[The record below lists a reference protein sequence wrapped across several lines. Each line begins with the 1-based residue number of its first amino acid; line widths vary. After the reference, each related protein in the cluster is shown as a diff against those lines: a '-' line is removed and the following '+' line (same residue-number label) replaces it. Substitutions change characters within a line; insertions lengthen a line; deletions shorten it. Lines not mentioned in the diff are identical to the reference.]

1 MKKAGIFAALLA
13 VVVLFMHLYNYKL
26 VGYMETDSYGTMSQK
41 VVGRLTSGVED
52 GTDPEIA
59 LDLYEKSTPIYSRGK
74 KLFAGEDKK
83 ELDVQIPMYVNDGQ
97 AVMNLA
103 DSGLLIDTDFQTLP
117 VYDGLYVTDGMTFN
131 RDRQQAD
138 PEEFIL
144 ISLEGGIYMGAQNI
158 FIESGL
164 GQTQIAENSIL
175 YFMDDS
181 VRYYSYEDGGKL
193 SYHELTGL
201 QGAKITIGSVSETWS
216 DFLKKL
222 RGVEEKKDQSGD
234 TKEISTETTAF
245 ETSLEETTVPETAS
259 EETSIEEY
267 ESETETDT
275 SETEPGAGESS
286 GENLVD
292 TENGVDSDSWGRQD
306 IQNGTR
312 GTEDRTIQEFL
323 EEEHKKPTKRP
334 FHTLPS
340 EEGNGGDAGNASD
353 GTSGSGGASAGG
365 NAENNGT
372 GDSNETGGSSDET
385 SGETSSAVATPSNGS
400 TSDGGKYVP
409 KSPKVTVT
417 DFSTGVYNLTANVT
431 IEDPDGLIIKGVRLV
446 LYKDGKVYMRK
457 LAKESGTVTV
467 SPLEPDT
474 EYRVEYYYET
484 PFIINGNQMTTWT
497 TTFKVKEPQRTKPLS
512 YLKGMVVS
520 QQWSGKRYL
529 DKIELTG
536 LSLQDDPDASAE
548 KESAIPYIDT
558 VICKLDPKGIGT
570 GDAISVPVD
579 SAILRKLRKNETAG
593 WISGGILESNKTY
606 EYYLEF
612 RDRFGNALVTVPEK
626 VGGTAQTSKTPP
638 KADIRVDR
646 ESTVENTM
654 INVKLDNPDGAEFPD
669 QTSIGADNPYL
680 VVSLVS
686 DPDIPIPVK
695 VAGSSDTVTRV
706 PVKTQ
711 GQTKIQITNLNAGR
725 QYQIQ
730 IRGSYDVNDGQVYEN
745 QVLGTVNYTTGRLS
759 SLGNVNFNL
768 VASDITYS
776 SVDIRT
782 SLRSSINTLLY
793 PYVSKLVFTVSDADA
808 KNGNAYKLVL
818 EKEKLQNLML
828 TGSATEIPADV
839 VTQMVGEAAGDKPF
853 QATLQVLYPTSD
865 ANISVWDA
873 LLTQGVLDVRF
884 PDGNIASATQY
895 HAAMRA
901 YASQGMEGSIEEDV
915 TGRYYDRLFRTLKQP
930 ANVEVERWFVTDT
943 YVQMRGLKVNDPD
956 GAIKDGKISVR
967 LLQNSNSKVIDI
979 QNVTTSS
986 INEAGTLTFNNLT
999 NGMEYRIEFYALEY
1013 NETYNSLNAVT
1024 FYQLPILNGT
1034 EKFSSIVF
1042 KTGASLYGSIEM
1054 LSIDSSYDGGMF
1066 HASGENLFVINDATF
1081 SNADSSTGEV
1091 TERSDSNL
1099 LLSGLIPVEAGK
1111 MYQLTGNGYG
1121 GLFFYKAD
1129 GSFLK
1134 YSNTGGSAYWS
1145 LLQAPEGAAYIRFY
1159 VYPAHLT
1166 ETCFMKIDMDLDT
1179 IASSSE
1185 NLVVRSEIQEST
1197 YITPSTGDMSSNN
1210 SYSVSGLIPVEEGMR
1225 YVKANAGDQNVVV
1238 YYDSNKN
1245 YAGYASWADG
1255 TDWRLYTSRD
1265 IPFNKDICYVRIL
1278 MKKGWEDKL
1287 YFAKVADGSYGEN
1300 LFAKDLVQE
1309 TGYYYSESNTKVK
1322 NKNYWYSKLI
1332 PVDPDS
1338 TYYKS
1343 SSYGWMM
1350 LFDANQRY
1358 LGTLNKDGMMRTSSE
1373 THYVRIQGTMDR
1385 LNQHDTTHPIML
1397 RRIGPAKTQGQQM
1410 GRVQITV
1417 EDNENYLA
1425 ETANPEVQVL
1435 VQSTSLD
1442 GEEKWE
1448 TENTIH
1454 IPMTVVDGK
1463 VQKLETE
1470 QLMALSGGRKYR
1482 LTLQA
1487 ELPQFDHTLEL
1498 DQEEAKT
1505 DKQRYLIR
1513 SEAGFA
1519 SIGSDPF
1526 GEFTATKDI
1535 KVETYISAR
1544 FYGKVDFQGHKIT
1557 REITKRCTTP
1567 RIFDQLE
1574 KGAVLENLVYD
1585 LTWHSYTA
1593 HSYTSAM
1600 ILHNAGTVQNLIA
1613 HFKFNNP
1620 ASHIGLGGLIYD
1632 NQRTGTLENFVIVL
1646 DEDYVI
1652 NARSAPGM
1660 YANYGVVRNGYICT
1674 ENDSKIIDYTPEGDP
1689 VDKWGRAGIV
1699 SENTPG
1705 GTIEQVYS
1713 LVDVEIQ
1720 GTAKNDHNNGTIV
1733 GINNGTVKNSFT
1745 TGHAL
1750 LQGRPFETYGPA
1762 VGGSS
1767 GKMVN
1772 ENVRYVQLT
1781 KYAGTYY
1788 KNNFQFEAELQ
1799 ALADQSW
1806 YDYSINLDGHFQTD
1820 MVPAGYYPRLDMP
1833 ECIVSAQPMIK
1844 LPTLVQ
1850 PQAPTLVSAN
1860 VVEQLEDG
1868 TYLAEFS
1875 FINPQNMRIDS
1886 LQLSN
1891 RSGNYP
1897 NYMFT
1902 KAMTCTVKSQSMD
1915 QDGVY
1920 RVRAVLSDP
1929 LIFRSKYYV
1938 DYFEARAQGSG
1949 TGTRPLVVTDQNTVI
1964 YASFFRDIA
1973 SLDDWERYLM
1983 TDLAGN
1989 YRLVADLDFRQIP
2002 LTLLNRYIVTREFT
2016 GSLDGGYTTESG
2028 ECKNHQIIGLNA
2040 RSFGSMFYTVTG
2052 ANFSNLDIVGF
2063 MAEERVNTG
2072 QLGWIRYV
2080 NRSNIQNVHILDSS
2094 MIAGNNGGL
2103 LTGYAYS
2110 STIQDCSVTNSK
2122 ITAWENGSIT
2132 IGGMIGYTNSSTIK
2146 NCFVEGIQVEA
2157 IDAKS
2162 SADSGIGGF
2171 VGRSYYTYYDSCY
2184 AEGQIN
2190 TNYPEVGGFAGY
2202 LESNGQGSLNNVWV
2216 KVDIVTATGNAGGIV
2231 GRGNNAIV
2239 AGGISVGNIYSR
2251 SGNTSN
2257 INRIQGYSIS
2267 GTGNFSQTA
2276 AFAGQF
2282 LSNGIYPDLR
2292 TDEGMLVTAE
2302 DLKNR
2307 NTYESLLGMKVSSFD
2322 LDAEAAG
2329 DSCGISQ
2336 GYLPRLLASDGTLLP
2351 HQELISLTDSDMTLN
2366 AETLEVNSS
2375 AENQFHQKFGDL
2387 QFPTSWNPVYQ
2398 MQFTIGR
2405 ADGYVITDVSLNG
2418 MNLNAYYQVG
2428 DEKKETYNQ
2437 SVQGGQITRQYP
2449 FLQMEIP
2456 YDQYVLSV
2464 VMTPSECID
2473 SGTGQVMDHTKD
2485 ILLATTVV
2493 PKNQL
2498 SMVIRNATE
2507 WNQVMSQYKD
2517 SYGNFEIQGDIDAST
2532 LPAGESLITGV
2543 RVNRLISYS
2552 DRYTIKNV
2560 TIDSK
2565 NLYEAV
2571 IKEVATEVTNLK
2583 FEDISIRYT
2592 GTAANFNVG
2601 VIGQNNGRIHDVEFN
2616 RIKIEAGRTHYAGCI
2631 GASKGDLENIK
2642 LTDIQASSTNN
2653 YQNLG
2658 GLVGYASAYVR
2669 NISASGTVAADGTY
2683 SYRIHGTGNYVGGIA
2698 GVIAVTNTSGG
2709 YQLHVDKV
2717 KVISENSETSNVSA
2731 IGIAVGAG
2739 NISSDIDRVNAPA
2752 KEDRSTVSN
2761 SVLVKIGGGS
2771 QLGGLV
2777 GSGTVRY
2784 ADVSD
2789 CRIQGNQ
2796 DLNNYVGGVSGYGS
2810 AYDCTSTKNVVIGNK
2825 WTGGAVGYS
2834 GWNDLSYTTVSRC
2847 VVQGGDYTGGM
2858 TGSGRILKNQLVS
2871 QTVVEGKQNVGG
2883 MVGAI
2888 IGDVS
2893 RDSNSRVE
2901 DCQVTGVSVV
2911 GGMAGTSD
2919 GSNMTSFYSLG
2930 VTGTKIRASF
2940 HTETQNSYA
2949 GGLIGYLDMG
2959 QMINSCYVDENT
2971 TVEADGNFVGGLVG
2985 YAAGGWYNHVYSA
2998 AKINTEKA
3006 DTDPMGYYVG
3016 GLFGGLASN
3025 SKRVAVNYRDTK
3037 VSESYFAG
3045 TVYGQNYVGGIIGLF
3060 ETGEADG
3067 ADTRLKAD
3075 KYSGILLAG
3084 DVQTRAETDTAIF
3097 RPDANIAAGTDPG
3110 QIDGFRIYDQSQAN
3124 GQVWKDYPLFGGY
3137 AHVNDMGATT
3147 GKGSGSSAVYS
3158 TSEDEDPSTSGSSA
3172 STQTIDGSKTMY
3184 VDAERL
3190 SSGEYYVLSRNLGG
3204 LEWGYTSSGTWGG
3217 SRWILD
3223 GLMNLSGYQVAVNL
3237 DSDNQLTLESA
3248 YVDDGEKQ
3256 VKVTADN
3263 IGYVTDG
3270 LKMHY
3275 DGIQNTRD
3283 GHKEETQTWENL
3295 AGDSHYDLI
3304 GTGLNYKRTE
3314 TTKNGVTIYSGD
3326 GWVDNAYSNINSNTT
3341 GFGWKAEKSR
3351 GERWETMTMSATF
3364 TRTAGGWAGLVG
3376 FSNWNSRPRA
3386 AIRLSSNYQAYIT
3399 GASENYVPVDDM
3411 LDQKLHNLTAVYDY
3425 ANKTQSLY
3433 MDGEL
3438 VQAINGSLDWAPEE
3452 GFYKAFRLMSVG
3464 MGDNSQDDSTGYTFK
3479 GNLYNAKVYDRILTD
3494 EEIAQNYQAD
3504 LNRFGSDGM
3513 KDVATGGLAE
3523 TVLYEGAVTFA
3534 NGTAVVPLNASTMTG
3549 MKKCDIKVTVS
3560 DTAQDEDSQ
3569 NVLTGAL
3576 HSAPV
3581 SSVILPYTITQTDEN
3596 GTPTVAVD
3604 STAAFADGT
3613 YQWYRSSTPNY
3624 AAGIPMKGENADQRT
3639 AALAGRGYYYCKV
3652 TAGSETAYTPL
3663 ILVDTDGFLPYLAI
3677 RSTKN
3682 TIPGQEGFVKT
3693 PVTEPVLLKQ
3703 DEEVVEDAVHTP
3715 TAAPEF
3721 MQYDLTLNPVSTEG
3735 QPDTWYSG
3743 GSRLKGG
3750 SFSLMLLSLYDQ
3762 TLGSADPEDI
3772 PELTIYPS
3780 GVDRINLEFDEKCSD
3795 EYYMIVKDSKG
3806 NMLMRNLEQRV
3817 FTMQYDFRSELT
3829 VIIGNHVV
3837 SKTYEIDPSEL
3848 RRTVMVIGDQYYYLS
3863 EGNIYSTELLAEGDY
3878 IHLYDGSALDSS
3890 GQIRVLEESRHAVD
3904 TQADGMAD
3912 SQTDT
3917 TVSGQV
3923 SGDQTVSGLQFVETT
3938 PLYEFEYDG
3947 SWITVYERFS
3957 VISNEPGVAVPAAKA
3972 SGAQEPAAWG
3982 MKPVA
3987 VDGIAGD
3994 TIGEA
3999 VDDAVDGTIR
4009 PFKIVVKDGE
4019 LYALDTTDSISG
4031 SFLTDTYQDQTWMVI
4046 LGEDGKVTSLADT
4059 VKWPSSVAKTGIAHM
4074 TNNVDV
4080 SQPWIL
4086 IRYQSGY
4093 VKGFNYMTG
4102 EELSLIN
4109 PKSDLSL
4116 IDYIGNFFSDKMAS
4130 LKNDDNQAYID
4141 LISLKKNLTVHPI
4154 DESMIISGSKVDENG
4169 KGTEETA
4176 FAKDSRDEVVAGSEA
4191 VSGTGS
4197 TDTSETAAP
4206 ETGDAAGNDGSASR
4220 DGFASSE
4227 GSSVTIKNP
4236 GQADS
4241 EAVAVAAN
4249 TTNDGRNS
4257 SVEDG
4262 KSTDQAVVDQKAEN
4276 SEKTTDG
4283 EKAANDAAKS
4293 TDQADNTSETA
4304 VKEEVDNTSETAAKT
4319 EAEKSAEV
4327 AVTDQMTSTDQT
4339 ATTDK
4344 TAESDSQTSS
4354 DKASDNENTADQSVT
4369 DTANSDSKTTSDA
4382 GDSAQ
4387 SDSKAESAKPAQKT
4401 KYTYVYNVD
4410 KKAYELYQTSDLI
4423 NPKKS
4428 QVISEQEKIQKL
4440 AAKGVMVQAD
4450 TNQTETPTANKQDRT
4465 GLTFLWIIGISALGL
4480 AGLVV
4485 YRKRRY

>member
-83 ELDVQIPMYVNDGQ
+83 ELDVQIPMYVNGGQ

-144 ISLEGGIYMGAQNI
+144 ISLDGGIYMGAQTI
-158 FIESGL
+158 LVKSGL

-201 QGAKITIGSVSETWS
+201 QSAKITIGSVSETWS

-245 ETSLEETTVPETAS
+245 ETSLEETTVTETAF

-267 ESETETDT
+267 ESETETNT

-306 IQNGTR
+306 TQNGTR
-312 GTEDRTIQEFL
+312 GTEDRTIPEFL

-353 GTSGSGGASAGG
+353 GTSGSGGASTGG

-457 LAKESGTVTV
+457 LAKGSGTVTV

-512 YLKGMVVS
+512 YLKSMVVS

-558 VICKLDPKGIGT
+558 MICKLDPKGIGT

-626 VGGTAQTSKTPP
+626 VGGTAQTSKTLPE
-638 KADIRVDR
+638 ADIRVDR
-646 ESTVENTM
+646 ESTVENTV

-695 VAGSSDTVTRV
+695 IAGSSDTVTRV

-865 ANISVWDA
+865 ANISAWDA

-930 ANVEVERWFVTDT
+930 ANVAVERWFVTDT
-943 YVQMRGLKVNDPD
+943 YVQLRSLKVNDPD

-967 LLQNSNSKVIDI
+967 LLQNSNSKVVDI
-979 QNVTTSS
+979 QNVTTGS

-1024 FYQLPILNGT
+1024 FSQLPILNGT
-1034 EKFSSIVF
+1034 EEFSSIVF
-1042 KTGASLYGSIEM
+1042 TTGASLSGSIEM

-1066 HASGENLFVINDATF
+1066 HASGENLFVINNATF

-1111 MYQLTGNGYG
+1111 MYQLTGNGNG

-1185 NLVVRSEIQEST
+1185 NLVVRSDIQEST
-1197 YITPSTGDMSSNN
+1197 YITPSTGEMSSNN
-1210 SYSVSGLIPVEEGMR
+1210 SYSVSGLIPVKEGMR

-1238 YYDSNKN
+1238 YYDRNEN

-1265 IPFNKDICYVRIL
+1265 IPFNKDICFVRIL

-1287 YFAKVADGSYGEN
+1287 YFAKVEDGSYGEN

-1309 TGYYYSESNTKVK
+1309 TGYYYSDSNTKVK

-1385 LNQHDTTHPIML
+1385 FNQHDTTNPIML
-1397 RRIGPAKTQGQQM
+1397 RRIGPVKTQGQQM
-1410 GRVQITV
+1410 ARVQITV

-1699 SENTPG
+1699 SENTSG

-1720 GTAKNDHNNGTIV
+1720 GTAKSNYNNGTIV
-1733 GINNGTVKNSFT
+1733 GTNNGTVKNSFT

-1750 LQGRPFETYGPA
+1750 FQGRPFETYGPA

-1788 KNNFQFEAELQ
+1788 KNNFQFEAEMQ

-1860 VVEQLEDG
+1860 VVEQLENG

-2002 LTLLNRYIVTREFT
+2002 LTLLDRYIVTREFT

-2040 RSFGSMFYTVTG
+2040 RNFGSMFYTVTG

-2063 MAEERVNTG
+2063 IAEERVNTG

-2162 SADSGIGGF
+2162 STDSGIGGF
-2171 VGRSYYTYYDSCY
+2171 VGRSNYTYYDSCY

-2202 LESNGQGSLNNVWV
+2202 LESYGQGSLNNVWV

-2307 NTYESLLGMKVSSFD
+2307 NTYESLLGMKDSSFD

-2351 HQELISLTDSDMTLN
+2351 HQELISLTDSDMTLK

-2387 QFPTSWNPVYQ
+2387 QFPASWNPVYQ

-2428 DEKKETYNQ
+2428 DDKKETYNQ

-2493 PKNQL
+2493 PRNQL
-2498 SMVIRNATE
+2498 SMVIRDATE

-2552 DRYTIKNV
+2552 NRYTIKKV

-2752 KEDRSTVSN
+2752 QKDRSTVSN

-2777 GSGTVRY
+2777 GNGTVRY

-2796 DLNNYVGGVSGYGS
+2796 DLNNNVGGVSGYGS

-2834 GWNDLSYTTVSRC
+2834 GWNDLSYTMVSRC
-2847 VVQGGDYTGGM
+2847 VVQGGEYTGGM
-2858 TGSGRILKNQLVS
+2858 TGIGRILKNQLVS

-2998 AKINTEKA
+2998 AKINAEKTYE
-3006 DTDPMGYYVG
+3006 DSIGYYVG
-3016 GLFGGLASN
+3016 GLFGGAASN

-3067 ADTRLKAD
+3067 ADTRLKTD

-3084 DVQTRAETDTAIF
+3084 DVQTRAGTDPAIF
-3097 RPDANIAAGTDPG
+3097 RPDANIATGTDPG
-3110 QIDGFRIYDQSQAN
+3110 QIDGFRIYDQSRAN
-3124 GQVWKDYPLFGGY
+3124 GQVWEKYSLFGGY
-3137 AHVNDMGATT
+3137 AHVEDMGGT
-3147 GKGSGSSAVYS
+3147 
-3158 TSEDEDPSTSGSSA
+3158 
-3172 STQTIDGSKTMY
+3172 TIDGSQTMY
-3184 VDAERL
+3184 VDASRL
-3190 SSGEYYVLSRNLGG
+3190 SSGEYYVLSRKLGG
-3204 LEWGYTSSGTWGG
+3204 LEWIYASGGTWGG

-3237 DSDNQLTLESA
+3237 NSGNRLVLESK
-3248 YVDDGEKQ
+3248 YMGDGETQVKQ

-3283 GHKEETQTWENL
+3283 GHKPNTETWENL
-3295 AGDSHYDLI
+3295 AGDSHYDLT
-3304 GTGLNYKRTE
+3304 GTGLKYQRTE
-3314 TTKNGVTIYSGD
+3314 TTKNGVTTYSGD

-3341 GFGWKAEKSR
+3341 GFGWKAKNSR

-3399 GASENYVPVDDM
+3399 GASENYVAVGNM
-3411 LDQKLHNLTAVYDY
+3411 LDKKLHNLTAVYDY
-3425 ANKTQSLY
+3425 VNKTQSLY
-3433 MDGEL
+3433 MDGKL
-3438 VQAINGSLDWAPEE
+3438 VQTINGSLDWAPEE
-3452 GFYKAFRLMSVG
+3452 GFYKAFRLMSIG
-3464 MGDNSQDDSTGYTFK
+3464 TGDNSQDDSTGYTFK

-3513 KDVATGGLAE
+3513 KDVATVGLAE

-3534 NGTAVVPLNASTMTG
+3534 NGTAAVPLNASAMTG

-3581 SSVILPYTITQTDEN
+3581 SSVTLPYRITQTDEN

-3604 STAAFADGT
+3604 STGAFADGT
-3613 YQWYRSSTPNY
+3613 CQWYRSSTPNY

-3639 AALAGRGYYYCKV
+3639 AVLAGRGYYYCKA
-3652 TAGSETAYTPL
+3652 TAGGQEAYTPL
-3663 ILVDTDGFLPYLAI
+3663 ILVDTDGFLPYLSI

-3682 TIPGQEGFVKT
+3682 TIPGQESFVKT
-3693 PVTEPVLLKQ
+3693 PTAEKVWLKLS
-3703 DEEVVEDAVHTP
+3703 EETVADAVYTP
-3715 TAAPEF
+3715 TEAPKF
-3721 MQYDLTLNPVSTEG
+3721 MRYDLTLNPVSTEE

-3890 GQIRVLEESRHAVD
+3890 GQIRVLEESRHTYAAAGQPD
-3904 TQADGMAD
+3904 TMAD
-3912 SQTDT
+3912 IQT
-3917 TVSGQV
+3917 SGG
-3923 SGDQTVSGLQFVETT
+3923 SDGSASQTVSGLQFVETT

-3957 VISNEPGVAVPAAKA
+3957 VISDEQGVMVPVAKA
-3972 SGAQEPAAWG
+3972 SEAPGA
-3982 MKPVA
+3982 V
-3987 VDGIAGD
+3987 I
-3994 TIGEA
+3994 T
-3999 VDDAVDGTIR
+3999 VDDAVSDTEDDTIR
-4009 PFKIVVKDGE
+4009 PFKFIVKDGE

-4046 LGEDGKVTSLADT
+4046 LGADGKAISLADN

-4074 TNNVDV
+4074 TNNVDA

-4102 EELSLIN
+4102 EELSLTN

-4206 ETGDAAGNDGSASR
+4206 ETGDAAGIDGDAAENAGNTTETAADTAGSTGDKSDGASTVELKGSSQTDSTTAITEGTTETKDQSTAEPKTPSADETNADTESNS
-4220 DGFASSE
+4220 DSNVEAIAESKTAEDSKSGATDQAEKADQSDVQNKDEKASADSNTSVDSSNETETDKTTADNSSE
-4227 GSSVTIKNP
+4227 ARADKTATQVDSSTK
-4236 GQADS
+4236 AD
-4241 EAVAVAAN
+4241 
-4249 TTNDGRNS
+4249 G
-4257 SVEDG
+4257 
-4262 KSTDQAVVDQKAEN
+4262 STDQ
-4276 SEKTTDG
+4276 
-4283 EKAANDAAKS
+4283 
-4293 TDQADNTSETA
+4293 
-4304 VKEEVDNTSETAAKT
+4304 
-4319 EAEKSAEV
+4319 SAE
-4327 AVTDQMTSTDQT
+4327 
-4339 ATTDK
+4339 
-4344 TAESDSQTSS
+4344 AESDT
-4354 DKASDNENTADQSVT
+4354 
-4369 DTANSDSKTTSDA
+4369 
-4382 GDSAQ
+4382 DSA
-4387 SDSKAESAKPAQKT
+4387 SNTAESAKPAQKT
-4401 KYTYVYNVD
+4401 KYTYVYNVE

-4423 NPKKS
+4423 NPQKS

-4450 TNQTETPTANKQDRT
+4450 TAKSDTQTATKQDRT